1 MATYLQARN
10 QKPKAKNQKSG
21 IGVLPRGDYPLIA
34 AIGALA
40 VLGLLMVYSGS
51 YDLAFQAQDGNAA
64 YQNALMWCLT
74 GNEAHAKKAG
84 ALFDRVTLN
93 GTEVRGPSVLHSEL
107 VKGGR
112 LVFTAT

>member
-51 YDLAFQAQDGNAA
+51 YDLAYQSQDGDAA
-64 YQNALMWCLT
+64 FYLIRQVLFL
-74 GNEAHAKKAG
+74 AG
-84 ALFDRVTLN
+84 GTL
-93 GTEVRGPSVLHSEL
+93 VAFLIARSD
-107 VKGGR
+107 
-112 LVFTAT
+112 